1 MALSLWILFTCTI
14 ALSNVSPSAQALSRS
29 AMPFGLMR
37 RELACEGYPIE
48 LRCPGSD
55 VIMIETANYGRT
67 DDKIC
72 DADPF
77 QMENVQCYLP
87 DAFKIMSQRCNNR
100 TQCVVVAGSDVFPDP
115 CPGTYKY
122 LEIQYECVPYRNK
135 EDGVQPAS
143 PLCLLIL
150 LSLFSAFCFLRV
162 LFSFAISLLTFVFLF
177 QSFVFTHLCFCSLF
191 LF

>member
-1 MALSLWILFTCTI
+1 TLSLSLF
-14 ALSNVSPSAQALSRS
+14 LSFFFFTVPLSLLQS
-29 AMPFGLMR
+29 ESEGAPLTPK
-37 RELACEGYPIE
+37 LACEGYPIE

-122 LEIQYECVPYRNK
+122 LEIQYEYHMTLEHHR
-135 EDGVQPAS
+135 
-143 PLCLLIL
+143 
-150 LSLFSAFCFLRV
+150 
-162 LFSFAISLLTFVFLF
+162 F
-177 QSFVFTHLCFCSLF
+177 QYSHGNS
-191 LF
+191 

>member
-1 MALSLWILFTCTI
+1 MGEKEQNGSPSVRGRGKECPAFKRPLTHTPPHHPLLIHSMALSLWILFTCTI

-87 DAFKIMSQRCNNR
+87 DAFKIMSQR
-100 TQCVVVAGSDVFPDP
+100 
-115 CPGTYKY
+115 
-122 LEIQYECVPYRNK
+122 
-135 EDGVQPAS
+135 
-143 PLCLLIL
+143 
-150 LSLFSAFCFLRV
+150 
-162 LFSFAISLLTFVFLF
+162 
-177 QSFVFTHLCFCSLF
+177 
-191 LF
+191 